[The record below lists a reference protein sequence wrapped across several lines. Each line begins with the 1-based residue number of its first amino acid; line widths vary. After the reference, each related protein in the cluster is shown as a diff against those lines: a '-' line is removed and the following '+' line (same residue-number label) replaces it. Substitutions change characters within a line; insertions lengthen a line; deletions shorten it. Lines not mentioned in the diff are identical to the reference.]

1 MFFDRVAGLGPTQG
15 DEKRLGPATT
25 LYPTVALPF
34 VIPKRSRGI
43 CGFFLV
49 HQDSLLSDQEDA
61 YDLPALDIALAG
73 TPFVGN
79 IRYFPSILS
88 TNVLAMREAEEGAPE
103 GMVYL
108 ADEQTAGRGRGAH
121 GWHSARG
128 AGLYVSILLRPQ
140 VAPADILWLSLAAGL
155 AVREAVRQVTSLEAD
170 IRWPNDLLFGKKK
183 FCGILSELNAEVTR
197 VRHAVV
203 GIGINVHQEGF
214 PGELGL
220 IASSLRSETGRS
232 WARQDLLIALLQSL
246 YREAQA
252 LSAETAGAAA
262 NILSRLEGAST
273 WIRGRQV
280 HVDEGPGY
288 SGVTAGLDA
297 RGFLQ
302 VRTAQG
308 LRTVHSGG
316 VRDE

>member
-1 MFFDRVAGLGPTQG
+1 
-15 DEKRLGPATT
+15 
-25 LYPTVALPF
+25 LPN
-34 VIPKRSRGI
+34 PP
-43 CGFFLV
+43 L
-49 HQDSLLSDQEDA
+49 EDG
-61 YDLPALDIALAG
+61 YDLPALATALAG
-73 TPFVGN
+73 TPFAGN
-79 IRYFPSILS
+79 IRYFPSIHS
-88 TNVLAMREAEEGAPE
+88 TNALAMREADEGAPE
-103 GMVYL
+103 GMVYV

-155 AVREAVRQVTSLEAD
+155 AVREAVRQVTSLPAD

-183 FCGILSELNAEVTR
+183 FCGILTELNAEVTR

-203 GIGINVHQEGF
+203 
-214 PGELGL
+214 ELGL
-220 IASSLRSETGRS
+220 IASSLHTETGRS

-252 LSAETAGAAA
+252 LSAETTGAAL

-273 WIRGRQV
+273 WIRGRHV
-280 HVDEGPGY
+280 RVDEGPGY
-288 SGVTAGLDA
+288 TGVTAGLDP

-302 VRTAQG
+302 VRTSQG
-308 LRTVHSGG
+308 LRTVRSGG

>member
-1 MFFDRVAGLGPTQG
+1 LIDP
-15 DEKRLGPATT
+15 
-25 LYPTVALPF
+25 
-34 VIPKRSRGI
+34 S
-43 CGFFLV
+43 
-49 HQDSLLSDQEDA
+49 QEDS
-61 YDLPALDIALAG
+61 YDLPALDTALAG
-73 TPFVGN
+73 MPFVGN
-79 IRYFPSILS
+79 IRYFPSIHS
-88 TNVLAMREAEEGAPE
+88 TNVLAMREADEGAPE

-128 AGLYVSILLRPQ
+128 AGLYVSILLRPR
-140 VAPADILWLSLAAGL
+140 VPPADILWLSLAAGL

-183 FCGILSELNAEVTR
+183 FCGILTELNAEVTR

-203 GIGINVHQEGF
+203 GIGINVHQESF

-220 IASSLRSETGRS
+220 IATSLRSETGRS

-273 WIRGRQV
+273 WVRGKKV
-280 HVDEGPGY
+280 HVDEASGY

-297 RGFLQ
+297 RGFLR
-302 VRTAQG
+302 VRTAEG

-316 VRDE
+316 VRDQ